1 LADEYLT
8 LLDGVR
14 IGALT
19 LADWDAFAGRLGA
32 EGPEYVASFT
42 LFAELK
48 ADALP
53 TEDAEL
59 DALAL
64 QRHAG
69 RIPHVAV
76 DCLMVGVGQAGA
88 RRLAAVRQA
97 VAATLACAP

>member
-42 LFAELK
+42 HFAELK